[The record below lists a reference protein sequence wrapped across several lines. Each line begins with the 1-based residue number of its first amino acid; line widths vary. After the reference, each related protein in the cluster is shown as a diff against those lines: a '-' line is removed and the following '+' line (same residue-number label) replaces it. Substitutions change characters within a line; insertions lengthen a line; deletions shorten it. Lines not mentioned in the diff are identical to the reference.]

1 MTNEL
6 PKIGRY
12 DNDTLEQRRVDA
24 LQITENLC
32 TGKQEKISSSF

>member
-6 PKIGRY
+6 QKNGKY
-12 DNDTLEQRRVDA
+12 DNDMFEQRLVDA

-32 TGKQEKISSSF
+32 TGM